1 MPLNLAFRVSSI
13 LLAAT
18 AFAGLTFAGEPSVWV
33 LTVGGLALAVSF
45 LRTIGMSLFEP
56 ISKMTRIS
64 ATTWNILLILAFV
77 GFWIDLLWISQ
88 NLLSAG
94 IHFLIA
100 LLVNKLF
107 NLHQRRDF
115 LHLYAI
121 SLMGILASAALT
133 NEVWFASIFLVYLLA
148 AVWTLLL
155 YHLTKE
161 TEESASRSAT
171 TTASVERF
179 GSTSRITARFF
190 WTTNGMALGA
200 FCLTLAIFFTLPR
213 IGAGFFQKHR
223 GEGLRMAG
231 FSEKVDLG
239 AIGSIKLD
247 PSIVMR
253 VELPEVTSNQ
263 VERLYLRGAA
273 YDRYTGNSW
282 SNSFTHR
289 RLLVELPMG
298 TFKTR
303 GSSAG
308 GAAAQESPIL
318 RQDILLEPLDT
329 PVLFGAPF
337 IESITGELLTVQADT
352 MGALY
357 LPYPSGGRTQYSV
370 ASRVNHLLLH
380 ERMVPL
386 IQYPDAIRKQYL
398 QLPTLDPQVAELT
411 RQIVKRA
418 NTPHERVTAIKQH
431 LLQNYHYRLDV
442 GPSVSSHP
450 LEEFLFQ
457 RKTGYCEHYATAMVI
472 MLRTVGIPARLVTG
486 FLATEWNDFGNYFTV
501 RQQDAHAWVEVFFP
515 LSGWITV
522 DPTPAAGAAPS
533 DLWWLSF
540 GRMMD
545 SARLRWD
552 RFFVQYSG
560 SDQLAVVQGIR
571 EGSHALRM
579 KLSDSLA
586 ILLAPV
592 SRGLVMVTHLIAS
605 VNLPQFGFMLTIV
618 LIGFILLGW
627 LISKG
632 PWRTLAGKRSPSV
645 QQATAT
651 KLYRRMIRLA
661 GSHGI
666 RQSASMTPTEF
677 LQLVKRHWQEAGPQ
691 VEVLT
696 HLYCR
701 VRFGQA
707 PLTTE
712 DLVLAEDLLLRL
724 RTIDRPTRSGHHS

>member
-13 LLAAT
+13 LLAST
-18 AFAGLTFAGEPSVWV
+18 AFAGLTLAGEPSAWV
-33 LTVGGLALAVSF
+33 LTVGGLALVVSF
-45 LRTIGMSLFEP
+45 LRTIGVRLFQRL
-56 ISKMTRIS
+56 SAVTRIS
-64 ATTWNILLILAFV
+64 ATTWNILLVLAFV

-88 NLLSAG
+88 HLLSAG

-121 SLMGILASAALT
+121 SLMAILASAALT
-133 NEVWFASIFLVYLLA
+133 NELWFASIFLVYLLA

-161 TEESASRSAT
+161 TEESVSRSAANT
-171 TTASVERF
+171 GSVERF
-179 GSTSRITARFF
+179 GATSRITARFF
-190 WTTNGMALGA
+190 WTTNGMAVGV
-200 FCLTLAIFFTLPR
+200 FCLTLAIFFALPR
-213 IGAGFFQKHR
+213 IGAGFFQKSR
-223 GEGLRMAG
+223 GEGLRMSG

-247 PSIVMR
+247 PSVVMR
-253 VELPEVTSNQ
+253 VELPGFTGDR

-273 YDRYTGNSW
+273 YDRYAGSSW

-289 RLLVELPMG
+289 RLLAELPVG
-298 TFKTR
+298 TYRVR
-303 GSSAG
+303 GGIAG
-308 GAAAQESPIL
+308 GAAQQQSPIL
-318 RQDILLEPLDT
+318 RQEILLEPLDT

-337 IESITGELLTVQADT
+337 VDSMTGELPGIQADT

-357 LPYPSGGRTQYSV
+357 LPYPSGSRIQYTV
-370 ASRVNHLLLH
+370 ASRLNQLMPQ
-380 ERMVPL
+380 ERVAPS
-386 IQYPDAIRKQYL
+386 IQYPDAIRKRYL
-398 QLPTLDPQVAELT
+398 QLPTLSPQVAELT
-411 RQIVKRA
+411 RQIVRNA
-418 NTPHERVTAIKQH
+418 NTPHGRVTAITQH
-431 LLQNYHYRLDV
+431 LLQNYRYSLEV
-442 GPSVSSHP
+442 GSPVSARP

-472 MLRTVGIPARLVTG
+472 MLRAAGIPARLVTG

-522 DPTPAAGAAPS
+522 DPTPTAGAAPP
-533 DLWWLSF
+533 DFWWLSF

-560 SDQLAVVQGIR
+560 SDQVAVVQGIR
-571 EGSHALRM
+571 EGGDALRT
-579 KLSDSLA
+579 KLAESLA
-586 ILLAPV
+586 ALLAPLAA
-592 SRGLVMVTHLIAS
+592 GLATITHLLNT
-605 VNLPQFGFMLTIV
+605 VNRPQFGLMLAIV
-618 LIGFILLGW
+618 SIGCVLLGW
-627 LISKG
+627 LVLRG
-632 PWRTLAGKRSPSV
+632 PWRLSRGNRSASV

-651 KLYRRMIRLA
+651 QLYRRMIQLVA
-661 GSHGI
+661 SHGV
-666 RQSASMTPTEF
+666 RPSTSTTPTEL
-677 LQLVKRHWQEAGPQ
+677 LQLVRRHWQEAGPQ
-691 VEVLT
+691 IETLT
-696 HLYCR
+696 NLYCR
-701 VRFGQA
+701 VRFGHT

-712 DLVLAEDLLLRL
+712 DMVLAEDLLLSL
-724 RTIDRPTRSGHHS
+724 RTIGQPARPRHLS

>member
-13 LLAAT
+13 LLAST
-18 AFAGLTFAGEPSVWV
+18 AFAGLTLAGEPSAWV
-33 LTVGGLALAVSF
+33 LTVGGLALVVSF
-45 LRTIGMSLFEP
+45 LRTIGVPLFQR
-56 ISKMTRIS
+56 ISAVTRVS
-64 ATTWNILLILAFV
+64 ATTWNILLVLAFV

-121 SLMGILASAALT
+121 SLMAILASAALT

-171 TTASVERF
+171 NTGSVERF
-179 GSTSRITARFF
+179 GITSRITARFF
-190 WTTNGMALGA
+190 WTTNGMAVGA
-200 FCLTLAIFFTLPR
+200 FCLTLAIFFALPR
-213 IGAGFFQKHR
+213 IGAGFFQKSR
-223 GEGLRMAG
+223 GEGLRMSG

-247 PSIVMR
+247 PSVVMR
-253 VELPEVTSNQ
+253 VELPDITGDR

-273 YDRYTGNSW
+273 YDRYAGSSW

-289 RLLVELPMG
+289 RPLAELPVG
-298 TFKTR
+298 TFRVR
-303 GSSAG
+303 GDIAG
-308 GAAAQESPIL
+308 GAAQQQSPIL
-318 RQDILLEPLDT
+318 RQEILLEPLDT

-337 IESITGELLTVQADT
+337 VDSITGELLGIQTDT

-357 LPYPSGGRTQYSV
+357 LPYPSGSRIRYTV
-370 ASRVNHLLLH
+370 ASQRNQLMHQERVA
-380 ERMVPL
+380 PS
-386 IQYPDAIRKQYL
+386 IQYPDAIQKRYL
-398 QLPTLDPQVAELT
+398 QLPTLSPQVAELT
-411 RQIVKRA
+411 RQIVRNAK
-418 NTPHERVTAIKQH
+418 TPHERVIAIKQH
-431 LLQNYHYRLDV
+431 LLQNYRYSLEV
-442 GPSVSSHP
+442 GSPVSARP

-457 RKTGYCEHYATAMVI
+457 RMTGYCEHYATAMVI
-472 MLRTVGIPARLVTG
+472 MLRAAGIPARLVTG
-486 FLATEWNDFGNYFTV
+486 FLATEWNDFGNYFTI

-522 DPTPAAGAAPS
+522 DPTPTAGAGPS
-533 DLWWLSF
+533 DLWSLSF

-571 EGSHALRM
+571 EGSDALRM
-579 KLSDSLA
+579 KLAESLA
-586 ILLAPV
+586 TLLDPLA
-592 SRGLVMVTHLIAS
+592 SGLAMLTRVLNT
-605 VNLPQFGFMLTIV
+605 VNLPLLGLMLAIV
-618 LIGFILLGW
+618 VVGCILLGW
-627 LISKG
+627 LILRG
-632 PWRTLAGKRSPSV
+632 PWRMAVGKRYTSV

-651 KLYRRMIRLA
+651 QLYRRMIHLVA
-661 GSHGI
+661 SHGI
-666 RQSASMTPTEF
+666 RQSASMTPTEL
-677 LQLVKRHWQEAGPQ
+677 LQSVRCQWQEAGAQ
-691 VEVLT
+691 VEALT
-696 HLYCR
+696 HLYGK
-701 VRFGQA
+701 VRFGHA
-707 PLTTE
+707 PLTVE
-712 DLVLAEDLLLRL
+712 DLVRAENLLLSLRAIERPAHSIRL
-724 RTIDRPTRSGHHS
+724 S

>member
-1 MPLNLAFRVSSI
+1 MPLKLAFRVSSI
-13 LLAAT
+13 VLAAT
-18 AFAGLTFAGEPSVWV
+18 AFAGLTFAGEPSIWV

-45 LRTIGMSLFEP
+45 LRTVG
-56 ISKMTRIS
+56 ISSFRRISAATRLS
-64 ATTWNILLILAFV
+64 ATTWNILLVVAFV

-88 NLLSAG
+88 TLLSAG

-107 NLHQRRDF
+107 NLHHRRDF

-121 SLMGILASAALT
+121 SLMAILASAALT
-133 NEVWFASIFLVYLLA
+133 SEVWFASIFLVYLLA

-161 TEESASRSAT
+161 TEESASRRAT
-171 TTASVERF
+171 TTGSVEHF
-179 GSTSRITARFF
+179 LTTSRITARFF

-213 IGAGFFQKHR
+213 IGAGFFQQHR

-247 PSIVMR
+247 PSVVMR
-253 VELPEVTSNQ
+253 VELPEMTSNQ
-263 VERLYLRGAA
+263 PERLYLRGAA
-273 YDRYTGNSW
+273 YDRYTGSSW

-289 RLLVELPMG
+289 RLLVEMPVR
-298 TFKTR
+298 TFKAR
-303 GSSAG
+303 VGIEG
-308 GAAAQESPIL
+308 GTAPQQSPIL

-329 PVLFGAPF
+329 PVLFGAPV
-337 IESITGELLTVQADT
+337 IESITGELLSVQADT

-357 LPYPSGGRTQYSV
+357 LPYPSGARTQYSV
-370 ASRVNHLLLH
+370 ASRVNHLLPH
-380 ERMVPL
+380 ERMVPSN
-386 IQYPDAIRKQYL
+386 QYPDAIWKRYL
-398 QLPTLDPQVAELT
+398 QLPTLNPEVMELT
-411 RQIVKRA
+411 RQIVQNV

-431 LLQNYHYRLDV
+431 LLQNYRYRLDV
-442 GPSVSSHP
+442 GSAVSARP

-472 MLRTVGIPARLVTG
+472 MLRIAGIPARLVTG

-533 DLWWLSF
+533 GLWWLSF

-571 EGSHALRM
+571 ESGHALRV
-579 KLSDSLA
+579 KFSDSLA
-586 ILLAPV
+586 ALLAPV
-592 SRGLVMVTHLIAS
+592 SRGLVTVTHLLSS
-605 VNLPQFGFMLTIV
+605 VNLPQFGLMLTIV
-618 LIGFILLGW
+618 VIGFILLGW
-627 LISKG
+627 LILKG
-632 PWRTLAGKRSPSV
+632 PWRMNVRKRSASI
-645 QQATAT
+645 QQATVSQ
-651 KLYRRMIRLA
+651 LYRRMIQLA
-661 GSHGI
+661 GAHGI
-666 RQSASMTPTEF
+666 RQSASTTPTEF
-677 LQLVKRHWQEAGPQ
+677 LQLVRRHWQEAGPQ

-707 PLTTE
+707 PLTAD

-724 RTIDRPTRSGHHS
+724 RTIGRRIRSGHHS